1 MTVSRSLLALALCL
15 APEAAAQCVNA
26 KRAIPSTPVA
36 VAEAAALVRF
46 GQHLAGT
53 RAEMRARH
61 GAPLEERKETTS
73 WFGAATIDTAY
84 DWRYATFAV
93 SGVRAGDGD
102 AEMAAFLSVFG
113 RMEESPLSVRVGL
126 ADTASVARL
135 LGAAPLTRLQGDTT
149 ESCYRLSPDGDADEG
164 LALRF
169 MRGRL
174 VNAIW
179 DFYTG

>member
-1 MTVSRSLLALALCL
+1 MRIARSLLALTLCF
-15 APEAAAQCVNA
+15 ASESAAQCVNA
-26 KRAIPSTPVA
+26 KRATPSTPVA

-61 GAPLEERKETTS
+61 GAPLEDRKETTS
-73 WFGAATIDTAY
+73 WFGAAAIDTAY

-126 ADTASVARL
+126 ADTASVARF
-135 LGAAPLTRLQGDTT
+135 LGPAPLTRLQGDTT
-149 ESCYRLSPDGDADEG
+149 ESCYRLAPDGDADEG
-164 LALRF
+164 LSLRF
-169 MRGRL
+169 VRGKL
-174 VNAIW
+174 VTAIW